1 MRCAVDFGLTNID
14 FIVRTEEG
22 RLAEPLMLP
31 NSGGDIEKQLRETL
45 KRGRHTPAD
54 FDIIAVTGGR
64 SHQLAGKIDGASVVY
79 VREEQAIGC
88 GGLELAGVD
97 AALSV
102 SAGSGTA
109 MVAARRAADGSIQAN
124 HITGSAVG
132 GGTLQGLAH
141 LLIGTTDA
149 LEIDCLAR
157 QGNANNVDL
166 SLLEA
171 VGARVGNLP
180 EDANAVNF
188 GQAAR
193 EQGEYSHADM
203 AAGLVRL
210 VAQVVT
216 VIAVNAARA
225 QGLQNVVFIG
235 HLADLPSINRELHI
249 TAGYYQTPI
258 IIPANPGRGTV
269 TGALVWMET
278 QGASTAPGAF
288 GKGFIDPS
296 PLQGHEH

>member
-14 FIVRTEEG
+14 FIVRRDDG
-22 RLAEPLMLP
+22 RLSESMMIP
-31 NSGGDIEKQLRETL
+31 NQGGDIKQQFRDTLLKCGHVPTDFEK
-45 KRGRHTPAD
+45 
-54 FDIIAVTGGR
+54 IAVTGGR
-64 SHQLAGKIDGASVVY
+64 SHQLAGGCDGAPVFFVK
-79 VREEQAIGC
+79 EEQAIGC
-88 GGLELAGVD
+88 GGLELAGAD
-97 AALSV
+97 AVLSV

-109 MVAARRAADGSIQAN
+109 MIAARRDKTGKIQAV

-132 GGTLQGLAH
+132 GGTLQGLAY
-141 LLIGTTDA
+141 LLFGTTDA
-149 LEIDCLAR
+149 LEIDRLAR
-157 QGNANNVDL
+157 EGNANNVDL

-171 VGARVGNLP
+171 VGSRVGNLP

-188 GQAAR
+188 GQVVR
-193 EQGEYSHADM
+193 EQGKYSDADV

-225 QGLQNVVFIG
+225 QALEKVVFIG
-235 HLADLPSINRELHI
+235 HLADLPSINRELNI

-258 IIPANPGRGTV
+258 IIPEKPGRGTV

-278 QGASTAPGAF
+278 QSGITSAPAAF
-288 GKGFIDPS
+288 GQDFHKP
-296 PLQGHEH
+296 QG

>member
-1 MRCAVDFGLTNID
+1 LRCAIDFGLSNID
-14 FIVRTEEG
+14 CVVRSDDG
-22 RLAEPLMLP
+22 RLSGSIMIP
-31 NSGGDIEKQLRETL
+31 NRGGDIQKQFRDTL
-45 KRGRHTPAD
+45 KRCGHEPAD
-54 FDIIAVTGGR
+54 FEKIAVTGGR
-64 SHQLAGKIDGASVVY
+64 SHQLAGEYEGTPVIFVK
-79 VREEQAIGC
+79 EEQAIGC
-88 GGLELAGVD
+88 GGLELAGAD

-109 MVAARRAADGSIQAN
+109 MIASRREKTGKIQAV

-132 GGTLQGLAH
+132 GGTLQGLAY

-149 LEIDCLAR
+149 LEIDRLAR
-157 QGNANNVDL
+157 EGDANNVDL

-171 VGARVGNLP
+171 VGSRVGNLP

-188 GQAAR
+188 GQVVR
-193 EQGEYSHADM
+193 EQGKYSNADV

-216 VIAVNAARA
+216 VIAVNAAHA
-225 QGLQNVVFIG
+225 QNLDKVVFIG
-235 HLADLPSINRELHI
+235 HLADLPSINRELNI

-258 IIPANPGRGTV
+258 IIPEKPGRGTV

-278 QGASTAPGAF
+278 QIGTTSGSDAF
-288 GKGFIDPS
+288 GKEFRG
-296 PLQGHEH
+296 